1 MLTRD
6 LSDYESLVLGIE
18 IAAIARLYVVGGM
31 EKHEAFEMAKLDK
44 QDVEASL
51 RVMQERVGKLE
62 LDVTCAV
69 EGRED

>member
-1 MLTRD
+1 
-6 LSDYESLVLGIE
+6 
-18 IAAIARLYVVGGM
+18 M